1 MFGCGKQ
8 HTKVSLS
15 RQPALASHKCR
26 NIRVLAFSPLPSA
39 SAPGAAAGGGRAVSV
54 CLPQVRR
61 AAGRRAAAAASSSSA
76 PRSSS
81 STPLKSPGT
90 PTRAIR
96 TWTLLPLPGA
106 VYHKQPCSLAFC
118 SWPCKDNGDNC
129 AAWGRGGREKTFITE
144 VRRHLLSLLY
154 HLGTLLFKLMD
165 NSVQFLLCCR
175 WF

>member
-1 MFGCGKQ
+1 MSEHPCACFPPC
-8 HTKVSLS
+8 
-15 RQPALASHKCR
+15 
-26 NIRVLAFSPLPSA
+26 PLPSA
-39 SAPGAAAGGGRAVSV
+39 RCV

-81 STPLKSPGT
+81 STPPKSLGT

-129 AAWGRGGREKTFITE
+129 AAWGGWGGREKTFIIE
-144 VRRHLLSLLY
+144 VRRRLLSLLY

-165 NSVQFLLCCR
+165 NSVQFLLCCH